1 MDKSSNRSLDIIDGH
16 IVVDLSVLGIG
27 LSVMSIDLSDLAL
40 RYIILSRSVD
50 HPGVRINC
58 RKYTMAICM
67 VEGYKYPK
75 SVHSRYP
82 KIPFTLIQ
90 YKS

>member
-1 MDKSSNRSLDIIDGH
+1 
-16 IVVDLSVLGIG
+16 
-27 LSVMSIDLSDLAL
+27 MSIDLSDLAL
-40 RYIILSRSVD
+40 RDIILSRFMD
-50 HPGVRINC
+50 HPEVRINY
-58 RKYTMAICM
+58 RKYTMAICV